1 MGVVD
6 DVTTFLAAQGLVG
19 GATGWQ
25 CFRRRMTDQPATD
38 QAVVVSEDGGSSLEL
53 KTAEGIGDSA
63 LADPGV
69 LVSVR
74 ARQWDGDASY
84 AKALAIIEALHSRF
98 SQTLVASGTV
108 YFRVRAMTPDPV
120 FTGYD
125 DQGRPIHT
133 IAFRLLKAA

>member
-25 CFRRRMTDQPATD
+25 CFRRRMTDQPAID
-38 QAVVVSEDGGSSLEL
+38 QAVVVSEDGGSMFEL
-53 KTAEGIGDSA
+53 KASEGIGDSA

-74 ARQWDGDASY
+74 AKQWDGDASY
-84 AKALAIIEALHSRF
+84 AKAAAIIAALHSKF
-98 SQTLVASGTV
+98 SQALVGSGTV
-108 YFRVRAMTPDPV
+108 YFRIRAMTAEPV

-133 IAFRLLKAA
+133 VSFRLLKAA